1 MAKRASSRAWAWL
14 LVSFVLVGMVVS
26 GLYALVCIPSRP
38 PVDLRLGMEDQLKV
52 WGWILL
58 LSAVE
63 LVIGVRLI
71 LILLAKLSYRDA

>member
-1 MAKRASSRAWAWL
+1 
-14 LVSFVLVGMVVS
+14 
-26 GLYALVCIPSRP
+26 
-38 PVDLRLGMEDQLKV
+38 MEDQLKV